1 MRDKCKERMII
12 MQNRLRSKIVWTST
26 ASLLIFIL
34 KNYINLEIAKVD
46 ELINLIL
53 VLATVLGIF
62 NNPRDKE
69 EF

>member
-1 MRDKCKERMII
+1 